1 MSKVI
6 FLDLDGTLTDAGP
19 GIKNC
24 FNYALDKMGLPE
36 ITANNDWIVGPP
48 LWDSFAKVGVV
59 QEQLDHAVDLY
70 RERYR
75 DVGYLENALY
85 AGVLEQLS
93 NLKDHNFTLCLATS
107 KPAEYAVKITAYF
120 GIDLYLDYQFGSEL
134 DGTRSAKAE
143 LLKHGLSDTNASAQ
157 DAVMVG
163 DRSFDILGAHANNM
177 PAFGVL
183 YGYGTKDEL
192 KAAGADA
199 LIQGPSALAHSLITH
214 WNRD

>member
-93 NLKDHNFTLCLATS
+93 KLKDHNFTLCLATS

-143 LLKHGLSDTNASAQ
+143 LLKHGLNSTNASAQ

-192 KAAGADA
+192 KAAGADG

>member
-93 NLKDHNFTLCLATS
+93 KLKDHNFTLCLATS

-143 LLKHGLSDTNASAQ
+143 LLKHGLSGTNASAQ

-192 KAAGADA
+192 KAAGADG

>member
-75 DVGYLENALY
+75 DVGCLENALY

-107 KPAEYAVKITAYF
+107 NR
-120 GIDLYLDYQFGSEL
+120 L
-134 DGTRSAKAE
+134 
-143 LLKHGLSDTNASAQ
+143 
-157 DAVMVG
+157 
-163 DRSFDILGAHANNM
+163 NM
-177 PAFGVL
+177 PLRSQRILVL
-183 YGYGTKDEL
+183 IFIWTINLDLNLTEPDL
-192 KAAGADA
+192 
-199 LIQGPSALAHSLITH
+199 PRR
-214 WNRD
+214 NC